1 MQRNNKIC
9 KIIEEFL
16 LYLMDNEYYDI
27 NVDIKQTEEESI
39 ITFTTSLITE
49 NINKY
54 IIDKVMTTPRQ
65 TEIEEYYWMLMGES
79 SAADDLDVIGSL
91 VDKVEIQNL
100 DKNSVIRMVRY
111 ED

>member
-16 LYLMDNEYYDI
+16 LYLMDNEYYDV
-27 NVDIKQTEEESI
+27 NVDIKQTEEETI
-39 ITFTTSLITE
+39 ITFTTAPIDDKTK
-49 NINKY
+49 IY

-91 VDKVEIQNL
+91 VDKVEIK
-100 DKNSVIRMVRY
+100 DYKENSVIRMVRY
-111 ED
+111 ES